1 MFALQWLL
9 WLHSALSRSLMFL
22 NKDVHVLILTK
33 LPSLEFIFNLL
44 LSHFDLL
51 IFSDSLIFCFY
62 ILLVLIMS
70 LVVANW
76 IDHDILNNVLSH
88 LNFPIFPL
96 CCLVVVQLFRL
107 SIFSLFNVC
116 ALRYN
121 CSLMHKHLGNN

>member
-22 NKDVHVLILTK
+22 NKGVHVLVLTK

-51 IFSDSLIFCFY
+51 IFSESLIFLLLYFACFDVFGCSQ
-62 ILLVLIMS
+62 LNWPWHFKQCF
-70 LVVANW
+70 VAPE
-76 IDHDILNNVLSH
+76 LSH
-88 LNFPIFPL
+88 FSL
-96 CCLVVVQLFRL
+96 CCLVVQLFRL
-107 SIFSLFNVC
+107 SILSLFNVC